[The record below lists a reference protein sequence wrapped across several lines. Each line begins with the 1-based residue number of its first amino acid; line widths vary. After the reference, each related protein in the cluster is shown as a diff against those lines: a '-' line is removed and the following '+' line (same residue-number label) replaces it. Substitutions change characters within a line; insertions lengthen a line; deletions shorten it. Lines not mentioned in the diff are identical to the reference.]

1 VANNT
6 IKGVMI
12 LKKYIEVTIL
22 SIFLVGILTGFQRPT
37 VLSDMN
43 NYSGGNPSFFVSSKT
58 KGSNVYVECI
68 LSGIS
73 FRESDQKS
81 QKVGKLIIWLDG
93 RKTKEVNSAA
103 FIIKGLPP
111 GNHEVKLEVVDLNNK
126 PYGLTNVF
134 LVNIPK

>member
-1 VANNT
+1 
-6 IKGVMI
+6 M
-12 LKKYIEVTIL
+12 KKYIELTIL
-22 SIFLVGILTGFQRPT
+22 SILLVGILSGFQRT
-37 VLSDMN
+37 NVISDIN
-43 NYSGGNPSFFVSSKT
+43 DFSEGNPSFFVSSKT

-73 FRESDQKS
+73 FRESDRNG

-93 RKTKEVNSAA
+93 KKTKEVNSAA

-111 GNHEVKLEVVDLNNK
+111 GSHEVKLEVVDLENK
-126 PYGLTNVF
+126 SYGLTNVF